1 MPTLFSDTTSAA
13 IAIVAASHHTDI
25 EPPAGGAASK
35 ADALQRAILGSASFP
50 VIATDEN
57 GIIQLFNPGAERMLG
72 YAAADLVNCLS
83 PTHICDPLEV
93 IARAVVLSREF
104 DTPIAPGFAALVFK
118 AQRRIEDNFELTW
131 LRKDGS
137 RLATIVSV
145 TALRDADDR
154 GIGFLLACIGNAERT
169 QLEDRMRRAEETF
182 RLMVD
187 SVTDCAIVMLDP
199 GGHVSSWNQGAQAI
213 EGYDAGEIV
222 GEHFSRFYDAADIA
236 RGAPR
241 RDLDIVTAWGHLE
254 EERWQVRKDGSKF
267 WAGVALT
274 AIRDPAG
281 ALRGFARLTRD
292 LTERRL
298 LEADLM
304 SATASAEKVSLAKS
318 DFLSGMSHELRT
330 SLNAILGFA
339 QLMQADPPPPGA
351 AQQENV
357 AQILQAGWYLMAL
370 IDQILDLASIESER
384 RAWSLAP
391 VSLTEL
397 TQECQAMIEP
407 LAQISGVRLT
417 FPATAG
423 PCLVRAE
430 RARVKQ
436 ALMHLLTNAVKHNQ
450 VGGAVVVECGAG
462 AGHSIRVS
470 VSDTGPGLPPEMLER
485 LFQPSDSLGPV
496 AGSGESMGIS
506 LLRTRRVI
514 ELMGGAIGA
523 TSSVG
528 EGSRFWIEL
537 VAAPAPPLLAPAPVS
552 SLAAG
557 ADGEMQAQDARVHG
571 ANQQR
576 TLLYV
581 EDNPAN
587 LQLVEQ
593 IIARRPDM
601 LLLGATSAA
610 HGIELAG
617 VARPDVILMDIN
629 LPGMSGIEAM
639 RILRADPAT
648 AHIPVLAL
656 SANATPGDI
665 ERGLEAGFFR
675 YLTKPIRVNAFL
687 ETLDGAL
694 AFAENR
700 AGQTH

>member
-1 MPTLFSDTTSAA
+1 MARYIFRTMPTLFSDAAATSFA
-13 IAIVAASHHTDI
+13 IATGSRDTDI
-25 EPPAGGAASK
+25 EPQRAAT
-35 ADALQRAILGSASFP
+35 APTPDALQHAILASATFP
-50 VIATDEN
+50 IIATDEN
-57 GIIQLFNPGAERMLG
+57 GIIQLFNRGAERMLG
-72 YAAADLVNCLS
+72 YAAADVVNGLS

-118 AQRRIEDNFELTW
+118 AQRRIEDNFDLTW

-145 TALRDADDR
+145 SALRDADDR
-154 GIGFLLACIGNAERT
+154 TIGYLLSCIGSAERA
-169 QLEDRMRRAEETF
+169 QAEDQVRRAEETF

-187 SVTDCAIVMLDP
+187 GVTDCGIVMLDP

-213 EGYDAGEIV
+213 EGYGAAEVIGQ
-222 GEHFSRFYDAADIA
+222 HFSRFYDAADIA
-236 RGAPR
+236 RGEPR
-241 RDLDIVTAWGHLE
+241 RDLDIATAWGHLE
-254 EERWQVRKDGSKF
+254 VEGWRVRKDGSTF
-267 WAGVALT
+267 WAGVALN

-281 ALRGFARLTRD
+281 ALRGFTRLTRD
-292 LTERRL
+292 LTGRRL
-298 LEADLM
+298 VEADLM

-318 DFLSGMSHELRT
+318 DFLSGMGHELRT

-339 QLMQADPPPPGA
+339 QVMQADTA
-351 AQQENV
+351 SSDATRQENV

-391 VSLTEL
+391 MSLTEVM
-397 TQECQAMIEP
+397 QECQAMIEP

-417 FPATAG
+417 FPATG
-423 PCLVRAE
+423 ERYLVRAE

-436 ALMHLLTNAVKHNQ
+436 VLMHLLTNAVRHNQ
-450 VGGAVVVECGAG
+450 VGGAVVVDCAAG
-462 AGHSIRVS
+462 TGHSIRVS
-470 VSDTGPGLPPEMLER
+470 VSDTGPGLPPAMLER
-485 LFQPSDSLGPV
+485 LFQPFDAFGPV

-523 TSSVG
+523 ASS
-528 EGSRFWIEL
+528 EGKGSLFWIEL
-537 VAAPAPPLLAPAPVS
+537 VAAPVPSTPAG
-552 SLAAG
+552 AAG
-557 ADGEMQAQDARVHG
+557 AGQAADARVQG

-587 LQLVEQ
+587 MQLVEQ

-610 HGIELAG
+610 QGLELAG
-617 VARPDVILMDIN
+617 VARPDVILMDVN
-629 LPGMSGIEAM
+629 LPGMSGIDAM

-656 SANATPGDI
+656 SASATPRDI
-665 ERGLEAGFFR
+665 ERGLQAGFFR
-675 YLTKPIRVNAFL
+675 YLTKPIKVNAFL

-694 AFAENR
+694 MFAENQ
-700 AGQTH
+700 AHQTQ